1 MGNEYFKINEWQ
13 QAGLDKQSYV
23 DTNVVRD
30 LPPSA
35 LAGKTAIGKLTESDV
50 QKLLEF
56 LLNTDGAWHRFLTT
70 TELHGEN
77 TE

>member
-1 MGNEYFKINEWQ
+1 MNIFDIFIAYISWGSE
-13 QAGLDKQSYV
+13 GKQSYV

-50 QKLLEF
+50 HKFLEF
-56 LLNTDGAWHRFLTT
+56 LAK
-70 TELHGEN
+70 
-77 TE
+77 